1 MARSPFTVEFG
12 RRVARRRRILGL
24 KQWQIAEQV
33 GTNRSHMTQLE
44 LGGHQLMRL
53 EQLATLAKVLET
65 STDYLLQLVEQDPGE
80 VPP

>member
-1 MARSPFTVEFG
+1 
-12 RRVARRRRILGL
+12 
-24 KQWQIAEQV
+24 
-33 GTNRSHMTQLE
+33 MTQLE